1 MTVHRSAGL
10 LNAVRAKAGVRT
22 AVAGTIASL
31 CLASIALGPGS
42 AAAEPVTDGT
52 PPAVSSPAVAAPVV
66 NGEGDFARII
76 LERGG
81 WPVSGENMCA
91 LVAWQVAEGGH
102 FVAGSTTFNPLNTS
116 QSMPGDSV
124 FNSHGVRNY
133 PDWETGIQ
141 ATIMTLQYD
150 FYTGIR
156 TALMAGNN
164 AVAVLSAVSA
174 SPWGT
179 KFADV
184 GSAVGRCSQW
194 SAEFDR
200 LRAEALVVVERA
212 NADLDRARVQVEAA
226 RLEETRLNDRH
237 REMSSEIDQAR
248 YALGR
253 FARKLYMSG
262 MEPAVAD
269 QVDALTSG
277 DPVSH
282 ELLKNYPR
290 VVADRDSAVIRRSM
304 ALLAEIE
311 TARQRHSQSA
321 VAATAELAGAEARL
335 ATANADLD
343 RVADRVA
350 ELN

>member
-1 MTVHRSAGL
+1 MG
-10 LNAVRAKAGVRT
+10 AVGMNLVRQSTAIRAALGGM
-22 AVAGTIASL
+22 AASL
-31 CLASIALGPGS
+31 CLASIAAWPGA
-42 AAAEPVTDGT
+42 AAAETATPAPTLGVGSPV
-52 PPAVSSPAVAAPVV
+52 AVAPVV

-102 FVAGSTTFNPLNTS
+102 FVPGSTTFNPLNTS

-141 ATIMTLQYD
+141 ATVMTLQYD

-156 TALMAGNN
+156 TALASGNN
-164 AVAVLSAVSA
+164 AVAVLSAVGA

-179 KFADV
+179 KFPDV

-212 NADLDRARVQVEAA
+212 TGELDRARARVEAA
-226 RLEETRLNDRH
+226 RVEEARLNEQH
-237 REMSSEIDQAR
+237 RQMSWEIEQAR

-253 FARKLYMSG
+253 FARRLYMSG

-290 VVADRDSAVIRRSM
+290 VVADRDSALVRRSIS
-304 ALLAEIE
+304 LLAEIE
-311 TARQRHSQSA
+311 TARQQHSQSTL
-321 VAATAELAGAEARL
+321 AATAELTNAEARL
-335 ATANADLD
+335 AAANADLD

-350 ELN
+350 DLN